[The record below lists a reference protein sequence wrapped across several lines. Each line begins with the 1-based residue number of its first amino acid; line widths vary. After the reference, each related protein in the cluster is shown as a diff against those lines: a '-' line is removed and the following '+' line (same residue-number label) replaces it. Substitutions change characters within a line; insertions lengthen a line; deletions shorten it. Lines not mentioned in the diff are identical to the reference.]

1 MNASRPAHDPR
12 MLRPTA
18 FHPRLAALNEA
29 CSWYNWKGYAAPE
42 RLEQVDLEYFAI
54 RNTASVFDLCPMTKY
69 RIEGPEATA
78 YLDRLFTRDI
88 AALAVGRVAYG
99 VFCDDA
105 GQVLDDGTLFRL
117 AADRYRLCVQERCLD
132 WLRWSALGFEVS
144 VEDETD
150 AVAGLSLQGPT
161 SCAVLRAM
169 GLAEIELLKPFAIR
183 SYPFAGGELT
193 VSRTGFTGDLGYE
206 LWVEPGAALALW
218 DALFAAGEPR
228 LIRAIGS
235 AALNL
240 ARIEAGF
247 IQAGADF
254 VPAEQA
260 IRHGRS
266 RSPFELGLG
275 WLVDF
280 RKPHFTGR
288 RALLAEQERGSRYH
302 FVKLEVDGNKPAS
315 NAFIFAAD
323 QRKEVGTVTSAA
335 WCPTAKTNVAFAS
348 LAMPHGAASE
358 TLWAEVYVMSELA
371 WRRNMARARVRE
383 TPVFDPPRRR
393 QTPAPLF

>member
-1 MNASRPAHDPR
+1 MNATRPAHDTR

-18 FHPRLAALNEA
+18 FHPRLATLNEA

-54 RNTASVFDLCPMTKY
+54 RNTASVFDLCPMGKY
-69 RIEGPEATA
+69 RIEGPDATA

-88 AALAVGRVAYG
+88 SALAPGRVAYG

-117 AADRYRLCVQERCLD
+117 RPDRYRLCVQERCLD
-132 WLRWSALGFEVS
+132 WLRWSALGFEVT

-150 AVAGLSLQGPT
+150 TVAGLALQGPT
-161 SCAVLRAM
+161 SCAVLRAL

-183 SYPFAGGELT
+183 HYEFRGTELA

-206 LWVEPGAALALW
+206 LWIDPAHALDLW
-218 DALFAAGEPR
+218 DALFSAGAPY

-254 VPAEQA
+254 IPAEQA
-260 IRHGRS
+260 VRHGRS

-280 RKPHFTGR
+280 NKPHFTGR
-288 RALLAEQERGSRYH
+288 RALLAERDKGSRYR
-302 FVKLEVDGNKPAS
+302 FVRLDVDGNKPAS
-315 NAFIFAAD
+315 NAFIFAAN
-323 QRKEVGTVTSAA
+323 QRSEVGTVSSAA
-335 WCPTAKTNVAFAS
+335 WCPTAKTNVALAS
-348 LAMPHGAASE
+348 LRMPHGTAGE

-371 WRRNMARARVRE
+371 WRRTMARARVRE
-383 TPVFDPPRRR
+383 TPAFDPPRRR